1 MQPAPQP
8 PAQQTMSEAMQLSQ
22 AHAHAQSQSQP
33 FAAAAA
39 RASPYT
45 YLRMTPSPGPLLA
58 VLAGDIPDGDDDGD
72 LDLQIAAGSV
82 FDDMAGTLLR
92 DDVYDTAY
100 TTTGMSTDTGYGGEG
115 CGGGGEHELE
125 MTSLLDDRRGDCHQH
140 PSEEVRMAAFL
151 PPPAP
156 PPPATG
162 GQPQFHPSHPPA
174 YLPFS
179 RGQQQYHYP
188 QPSPPGMMYTPPH
201 AHNQYPAHA
210 PAKNHHPTFHQQG
223 QMMSPGPA
231 EVTPR
236 PSIVTFNPTATTLG
250 TSTGTAFPAP
260 YDAPHPYHHQAP
272 PAPPPPLASQEQP
285 PPSPQL
291 RFLESLER
299 SHQSERLLRE
309 WDRSMGLKACH
320 SKTMLKAAK
329 SRKQVRRSMGNE
341 FGGQLSSLVYLQQR
355 RLSDCTTDS
364 SGRRGSVVGSY
375 DRRGSI
381 ATDHPHAPPGYPY
394 MPSAP
399 YAAMDLASACCVAS
413 DEEKGDADSPLRR
426 ASMGG
431 DGAGNETF
439 QEQIEKNS
447 QTATMA

>member
-1 MQPAPQP
+1 
-8 PAQQTMSEAMQLSQ
+8 
-22 AHAHAQSQSQP
+22 
-33 FAAAAA
+33 
-39 RASPYT
+39 
-45 YLRMTPSPGPLLA
+45 
-58 VLAGDIPDGDDDGD
+58 
-72 LDLQIAAGSV
+72 
-82 FDDMAGTLLR
+82 
-92 DDVYDTAY
+92 
-100 TTTGMSTDTGYGGEG
+100 
-115 CGGGGEHELE
+115 
-125 MTSLLDDRRGDCHQH
+125 
-140 PSEEVRMAAFL
+140 
-151 PPPAP
+151 
-156 PPPATG
+156 
-162 GQPQFHPSHPPA
+162 
-174 YLPFS
+174 
-179 RGQQQYHYP
+179 
-188 QPSPPGMMYTPPH
+188 MMYSPPH
-201 AHNQYPAHA
+201 AHHQYQAQA
-210 PAKNHHPTFHQQG
+210 PARSPPNAQGMHGQPTFHRQG

-250 TSTGTAFPAP
+250 TSTGTSFPTP
-260 YDAPHPYHHQAP
+260 DDAPHPYHHQPP
-272 PAPPPPLASQEQP
+272 PAPPPPPPPQEQ
-285 PPSPQL
+285 PSPQL

-329 SRKQVRRSMGNE
+329 SRKQLRRSMGNE

-364 SGRRGSVVGSY
+364 SGRRGSMVGSY

-394 MPSAP
+394 MASAP

-413 DEEKGDADSPLRR
+413 DEENGGANAARR
-426 ASMGG
+426 RSSMGG